1 MNHFNNIVFSIR
13 NIVGKKKIVLT
24 FSSGKDVVTEGLL
37 PLNLGACYILH
48 LTCQTAMK
56 TDVNHS

>member
-1 MNHFNNIVFSIR
+1 MKHFNNIVFSFR

-37 PLNLGACYILH
+37 PLNLGAWYILH
-48 LTCQTAMK
+48 LTCQKAMK
-56 TDVNHS
+56 IDVKHS